1 MQNLICKKHGITIK
15 LFMLYSRG
23 MANKIS
29 PHDKFFKITMMR
41 PRVAKKFLAKY
52 LPEHIKTNIDLNTLT
67 LEKESFIDQNMKGL
81 FVDLLY
87 SAKFKGKRGRIYIL
101 FEHLSNPDK
110 KIAFRLLKYMINI
123 MDHHL
128 LSNKKL
134 PIIFPII
141 LYTGKD
147 NRIHVIDIFDLFGED
162 KELARNILLNPY
174 YILNINEIKESDLKD
189 QHHFATMIQAY
200 KCRFYKQYK
209 ILKSL
214 IPHLKRIEKISDLDY
229 IASTFKYIA
238 ETSDIVD
245 HNKFFKEIYNSLSKK
260 TEGEIMTIAERLR
273 QEGRQ
278 QGERNGKQKAFERV
292 AISLLKRQR
301 PLAEIVDITGLT
313 KKKIKKLAEEKGK
326 N

>member
-1 MQNLICKKHGITIK
+1 
-15 LFMLYSRG
+15 
-23 MANKIS
+23 MANKNS

-41 PRVAKKFLAKY
+41 PHVAKKFLAKY
-52 LPEHIKTNIDLNTLT
+52 LPTHIKANIDLNTLT
-67 LEKESFIDQNMKGL
+67 LEKESFIDRIMKGL

-87 SAKFKGKRGRIYIL
+87 SAKLKGKRGRIYIL

-110 KIAFRLLKYMINI
+110 KIAFRLLKYMVNI

-147 NRIHVIDIFDLFGED
+147 NLIHVIDIFDLFGDE

-174 YILNINEIKESDLKD
+174 YILNIHRINEVDLKD
-189 QHHFATMIQAY
+189 QHHFATMIKAY

-209 ILKSL
+209 LAKLL
-214 IPHLKRIEKISDLDY
+214 IPNLKRIEKISDFDY

-238 ETSDIVD
+238 ETCDIAD
-245 HNKFFKEIYNSLSKK
+245 HNKFFSEIYNSLSKK
-260 TEGEIMTIAERLR
+260 TEREVMTIADRLR
-273 QEGRQ
+273 QEGMQ
-278 QGERNGKQKAFERV
+278 QGKQNAFEQV
-292 AISLLKRQR
+292 AINLLNMHR
-301 PLAEIVDITGLT
+301 PLAEITKATGLT
-313 KKKIKKLAEEKGK
+313 KGKIKKLFKEKNK
-326 N
+326 D